1 MYDEWKPIYSAL
13 VTDIMDQLGYRDQA
27 MTPDIRPS
35 HPDAFIAGRRSLLT
49 RTPIPAPTLIPTAK
63 FLPPTIKLAPATF
76 SSLPPMAKS
85 APAFGASFSPRR
97 PKLAAST
104 PCSPTAWSAMCAR

>member
-35 HPDAFIAGRRSLLT
+35 RPDAFIAGSGSHHRRVRRYQPQPRSL
-49 RTPIPAPTLIPTAK
+49 RTNFCRLR
-63 FLPPTIKLAPATF
+63 
-76 SSLPPMAKS
+76 SS
-85 APAFGASFSPRR
+85 
-97 PKLAAST
+97 
-104 PCSPTAWSAMCAR
+104 